1 MKRIGQFCLT
11 GILLLASA
19 GFLMGQ
25 AASTST
31 DQSLGDYARSV
42 RKQNA
47 NKPPAAKEYNNDNL
61 PTNDKLSVVGNATD
75 DASADQNKPAADN
88 SANKDAAKDAAKVKP
103 GQSAADRQQ
112 AYDEWKGKI
121 ADQKSKIDLASREL
135 DVLQREYKLRAAS
148 FYADAGDRLRNSE
161 SWDKEDADYK
171 AKIAAKQAEVDAAK
185 KDLDDL
191 QEQARKSGVPDSARE

>member
-11 GILLLASA
+11 GILLLAGA

-61 PTNDKLSVVGNATD
+61 PTNDKLSVVGNTTD
-75 DASADQNKPAADN
+75 DASADQNKPAADS
-88 SANKDAAKDAAKVKP
+88 SADKDAAKVKP

-112 AYDEWKGKI
+112 VYDEWKGKI

-171 AKIAAKQAEVDAAK
+171 AKIAAKQSEVDAAK

-191 QEQARKSGVPDSARE
+191 QEQARKSGVPESARE

>member
-1 MKRIGQFCLT
+1 MKRIGQFFLT
-11 GILLLASA
+11 GILLMAGA

-25 AASTST
+25 ATSTST

-61 PTNDKLSVVGNATD
+61 PTNDKLSVVGNTTD

-88 SANKDAAKDAAKVKP
+88 SANKDAAKVKP
-103 GQSAADRQQ
+103 GQSPADRQQ
-112 AYDEWKGKI
+112 VYDEWKGKI
-121 ADQKSKIDLASREL
+121 ADQKNKVDLASREL

-161 SWDKEDADYK
+161 AWDKEDADYK
-171 AKIAAKQAEVDAAK
+171 AKLAAKQAEVDAAK

-191 QEQARKSGVPDSARE
+191 QEQARKSGVPESARE